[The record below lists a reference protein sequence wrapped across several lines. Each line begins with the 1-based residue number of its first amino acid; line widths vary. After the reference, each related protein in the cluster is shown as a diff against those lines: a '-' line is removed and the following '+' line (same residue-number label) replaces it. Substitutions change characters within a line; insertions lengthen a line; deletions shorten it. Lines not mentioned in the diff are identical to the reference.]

1 VDQVIEGFM
10 HQDFWQQRWA
20 RNEIGFH
27 LGEVNPYLQRY
38 WPTLEV
44 PAGAQV
50 LVPLCGKSLDLLWLA
65 GQGYRVLGVELAETA
80 VVAFFSEQGLL
91 AEIDQVGEFRR
102 YRSGA
107 IEVFCGDFFNLT
119 AADLL
124 ECRALYDRA
133 ALIALP
139 ESMRARYVA
148 HLSRILPSACAGL
161 LVTLDY
167 FQEQMSGPPFA
178 VGEAEVQ
185 QLLAAPQWSVQLLEV
200 RDVLGENW
208 RFLQRGLTRL
218 EERVYQLQRA

>member
-1 VDQVIEGFM
+1 MD
-10 HQDFWQQRWA
+10 QDFWQQRWA

-27 LGEVNPYLQRY
+27 LSEVNPYLQQF
-38 WPTLEV
+38 WSVLNV

-50 LVPLCGKSLDLLWLA
+50 LVPLCGKSLDMLWLA
-65 GQGYRVLGVELAETA
+65 EQGYRVLGVELAEAA
-80 VVAFFSEQGLL
+80 VQAFFSEQGLV
-91 AEIDQVGEFRR
+91 AEINQVGEFRR

-107 IEVFCGDFFNLT
+107 IEVLCGDFFSLT

-139 ESMRARYVA
+139 APLRERYAA
-148 HLSRILPSACAGL
+148 HLAAILPPGCAGL
-161 LVTLDY
+161 LVVLDY
-167 FQEQMSGPPFA
+167 PQEQMPGPPFA

-185 QLLAAPQWSVQLLEV
+185 RLLAAPQWALQVLEA

-208 RFLQRGLTRL
+208 RFLQRGLSQL
-218 EERVYQLQRA
+218 SERVYRLQRG

>member
-1 VDQVIEGFM
+1 M
-10 HQDFWQQRWA
+10 HEDFWQERWA

-27 LGEVNPYLQRY
+27 LPEVNPYLPQF
-38 WPTLEV
+38 WPSLNV

-50 LVPLCGKSLDLLWLA
+50 LVPLCGKSLDMLWLA
-65 GQGYRVLGVELAETA
+65 AQGYRVLGVELAQTA
-80 VVAFFSEQGLL
+80 VEAFFSEQGLV
-91 AEIDQVGEFRR
+91 AEIDQVGGFRR

-107 IEVFCGDFFNLT
+107 IEVLCGDFFSLT

-139 ESMRARYVA
+139 APMRERYAA
-148 HLSRILPSACAGL
+148 HLATILPSGCTGL

-167 FQEQMSGPPFA
+167 PQEQMSGPPFA

-185 QLLAAPQWSVQLLEV
+185 RLLAAPQWSLHVLEA

-208 RFLQRGLTRL
+208 KFLQRGLSRL
-218 EERVYQLQRA
+218 DERVYRLQRS

>member
-1 VDQVIEGFM
+1 M
-10 HQDFWQQRWA
+10 HEDFWQQRWA

-27 LGEVNPYLQRY
+27 LSEVNPYLQQF
-38 WPTLEV
+38 WPALDV

-50 LVPLCGKSLDLLWLA
+50 LVPLCGKSVDMAWLTQ
-65 GQGYRVLGVELAETA
+65 QGYRVLGVELAQAA
-80 VVAFFSEQGLL
+80 VEAFFSEQGLQ
-91 AEIDQVGEFRR
+91 AEIDQFGAFRR

-107 IEVFCGDFFNLT
+107 IEVLCGDFFSLT

-139 ESMRARYVA
+139 ESMRERYAA
-148 HLSRILPSACAGL
+148 HLASILPSGCWGL

-167 FQEQMSGPPFA
+167 PQEQMPGPPFA

-185 QLLAAPQWSVQLLEV
+185 RLLAAPQWSLQVLET

-208 RFLQRGLTRL
+208 KFLQRGLSQL
-218 EERVYQLQRA
+218 SERVYRLQRG

>member
-1 VDQVIEGFM
+1 M

-27 LGEVNPYLQRY
+27 LSEVNPYLQQF
-38 WPTLEV
+38 WPALNV

-50 LVPLCGKSLDLLWLA
+50 LVPLCGKSLDMLWLA
-65 GQGYRVLGVELAETA
+65 EQGYRVLGVELAQAA
-80 VVAFFSEQGLL
+80 VEAFFSEQGLL

-107 IEVFCGDFFNLT
+107 IEVLCGDFFSLT

-139 ESMRARYVA
+139 APLRERYAA
-148 HLSRILPSACAGL
+148 HLAATLPSGCAGL
-161 LVTLDY
+161 LVVLDY
-167 FQEQMSGPPFA
+167 PQEQMSGPPFA

-185 QLLAAPQWSVQLLEV
+185 RLLAEPQWSLQLLEA

-208 RFLQRGLTRL
+208 KFLQRGLSQL
-218 EERVYQLQRA
+218 DERVYRLQRG

>member
-1 VDQVIEGFM
+1 MDEN
-10 HQDFWQQRWA
+10 FWQQRWA

-27 LGEVNPYLQRY
+27 LSEVNPYLQQF
-38 WPTLEV
+38 WPALNV

-50 LVPLCGKSLDLLWLA
+50 LVPLCGKSLDMLWLA
-65 GQGYRVLGVELAETA
+65 EQGYRVLGIELAQTA
-80 VVAFFSEQGLL
+80 VEAFFSEQGLL

-107 IEVFCGDFFNLT
+107 IEVLCGDFFSLT

-139 ESMRARYVA
+139 APMRERYAA
-148 HLSRILPSACAGL
+148 HLAAILPSGCGGL
-161 LVTLDY
+161 LVVLDY
-167 FQEQMSGPPFA
+167 PQEQMPGPPFA

-185 QLLAAPQWSVQLLEV
+185 RLLAEPQWSLQLLEA

-208 RFLQRGLTRL
+208 RFLQRGLSQL
-218 EERVYQLQRA
+218 YERVYRLQRG

>member
-1 VDQVIEGFM
+1 M

-27 LGEVNPYLQRY
+27 LSEVNPYLQRF
-38 WPTLEV
+38 WPALNVAPGT
-44 PAGAQV
+44 QV
-50 LVPLCGKSLDLLWLA
+50 LVPLCGKSLDMLWLA
-65 GQGYRVLGVELAETA
+65 EQGYRVLGVELAQAA
-80 VVAFFSEQGLL
+80 VEAFFSEQDLA

-107 IEVFCGDFFNLT
+107 IEVLCGDFFSLT

-139 ESMRARYVA
+139 APLRERYAA
-148 HLSRILPSACAGL
+148 HLASILPSGCGGL
-161 LVTLDY
+161 LVVLDY
-167 FQEQMSGPPFA
+167 PQEQMPGPPFA
-178 VGEAEVQ
+178 VGEVEVQ
-185 QLLAAPQWSVQLLEV
+185 RLLAAPQWSVQVLEA

-208 RFLQRGLTRL
+208 RFLQRGLSQL
-218 EERVYQLQRA
+218 SERVYRLQRG

>member
-1 VDQVIEGFM
+1 MD
-10 HQDFWQQRWA
+10 QDFWQQRWA

-27 LGEVNPYLQRY
+27 LSEVNPYLQQF
-38 WPTLEV
+38 WSVLNV

-50 LVPLCGKSLDLLWLA
+50 LVPLCGKSLDMLWLA
-65 GQGYRVLGVELAETA
+65 EQGYRVLGVELAEAA
-80 VVAFFSEQGLL
+80 VQAFFSEQGLV
-91 AEIDQVGEFRR
+91 AEINQVGEFRR

-107 IEVFCGDFFNLT
+107 IEVLCGDFFSLT

-139 ESMRARYVA
+139 APLRERYAA
-148 HLSRILPSACAGL
+148 HLAAILPPGCAGL
-161 LVTLDY
+161 LVVLDY
-167 FQEQMSGPPFA
+167 PQEQMPGPPFA

-185 QLLAAPQWSVQLLEV
+185 RLLAAPQWALQVLEA

-208 RFLQRGLTRL
+208 RFLQRGLSQL
-218 EERVYQLQRA
+218 SERVYRLQHG